1 MKLEKRFLI
10 AALILIIAAMLIVL
24 PACSKKQKSYEQIV
38 HEFYEDRKD
47 KLPDWVTEE
56 FCVDYYR
63 SRYWVKSS
71 PPPSPMVLD
80 EPLSPDDYAALYDEW
95 HDYTKAY
102 VVGYCG

>member
-10 AALILIIAAMLIVL
+10 AALILIIADMLIVL

-80 EPLSPDDYAALYDEW
+80 EPLSPDDYSALYGEW
-95 HDYTKAY
+95 IDYNKDYYA
-102 VVGYCG
+102 GE